1 MGSRAKLKNRGLGL
15 GSVTGVGFWLVE
27 YIIPPGN
34 FTGAWV
40 QTCGFGGAFGI
51 GIGKENCGV
60 VGSLLIGSL
69 QFSMDNNMDAHLG

>member
-40 QTCGFGGAFGI
+40 QTCGFGGAF
-51 GIGKENCGV
+51 E
-60 VGSLLIGSL
+60 
-69 QFSMDNNMDAHLG
+69 DW